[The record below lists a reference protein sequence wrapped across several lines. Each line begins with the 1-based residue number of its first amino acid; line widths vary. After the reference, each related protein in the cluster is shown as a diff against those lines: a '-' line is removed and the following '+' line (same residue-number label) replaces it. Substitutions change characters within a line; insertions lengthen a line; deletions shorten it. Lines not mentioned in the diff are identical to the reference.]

1 MCKEDIIRAPHGT
14 TGHNLNVDLTLSVQ
28 DEIQMGLTVTDAA
41 PITTLVGPLILIGV
55 ISPNANFVIN
65 LATLPSSAPTQ
76 IPQIFLQIVP
86 HHPQAKTKIG
96 FLIPQPLT
104 ISQEIS
110 LIFPFILNMMELM
123 KSYLV
128 MVQVW

>member
-1 MCKEDIIRAPHGT
+1 
-14 TGHNLNVDLTLSVQ
+14 
-28 DEIQMGLTVTDAA
+28 MGLTVTDAA

-123 KSYLV
+123 KSFLV